1 MKKEKIKDQL
11 QEIYT
16 ELAYIRGMLENA
28 SNQMQELR
36 ESIGESP
43 KQDQVL
49 RVSEPY
55 EHPWDQYNRE
65 RSLFD
70 RDCDEW
76 DSPETKQYYE
86 AVTARLGFSGGE
98 ATTQGPSH

>member
-1 MKKEKIKDQL
+1 MKKEQIKDQL

-16 ELAYIRGMLENA
+16 ELAYIRGMLENV
-28 SNQMQELR
+28 NNHMQELR
-36 ESIGESP
+36 EAIGISSNENE
-43 KQDQVL
+43 VL

-55 EHPWDQYNRE
+55 EHPWNQHIRKK
-65 RSLFD
+65 SIPD
-70 RDCDEW
+70 RIGVE
-76 DSPETKQYYE
+76 SPDTKKYYE